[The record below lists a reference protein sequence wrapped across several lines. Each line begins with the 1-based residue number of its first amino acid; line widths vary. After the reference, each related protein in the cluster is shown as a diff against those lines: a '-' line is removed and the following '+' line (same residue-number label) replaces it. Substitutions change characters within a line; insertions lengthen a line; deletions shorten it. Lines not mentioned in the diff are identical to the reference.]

1 MDKWTQQL
9 HDKLAEREVA
19 PPDDLWAD
27 IEAAL
32 PKDLAGNKKPRARF
46 VPLRR
51 WAVAATLALLV
62 VGGGYRLWHS
72 SNPEAPTPQTP
83 QTPQPELSQANPQ
96 VPTESQKNYG
106 DWLND
111 SSAVEIRVP
120 VPVIQPS
127 TNLMAQASVE
137 ESIIET
143 HESTESSEILQT
155 ENDQQQSNDNSQF
168 STLHSQTTILFAR

>member
-1 MDKWTQQL
+1 MKMDKWTQQL

-62 VGGGYRLWHS
+62 VGGDYLFWHS
-72 SNPEAPTPQTP
+72 SNPEAPTSIPQTP
-83 QTPQPELSQANPQ
+83 QTPQPELSQENH
-96 VPTESQKNYG
+96 G
-106 DWLND
+106 DRLND
-111 SSAVEIRVP
+111 SGAAEIRVP

-143 HESTESSEILQT
+143 HETTEISYIPQA
-155 ENDQQQSNDNSQF
+155 ENEDRKSVV
-168 STLHSQTTILFAR
+168 